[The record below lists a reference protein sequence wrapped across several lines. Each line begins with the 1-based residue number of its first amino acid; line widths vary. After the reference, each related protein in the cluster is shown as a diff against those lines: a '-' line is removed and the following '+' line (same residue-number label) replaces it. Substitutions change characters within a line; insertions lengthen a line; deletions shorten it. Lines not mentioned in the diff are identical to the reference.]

1 MGKYK
6 VTIDLG
12 KAEINI
18 GREGPITIHQLN
30 QSPYILGSVCLIDS
44 VKLPPLSEI
53 VVMA

>member
-1 MGKYK
+1 MRKYK

-30 QSPYILGSVCLIDS
+30 QSPYILGS
-44 VKLPPLSEI
+44 LPHRQCEI
-53 VVMA
+53 TPII